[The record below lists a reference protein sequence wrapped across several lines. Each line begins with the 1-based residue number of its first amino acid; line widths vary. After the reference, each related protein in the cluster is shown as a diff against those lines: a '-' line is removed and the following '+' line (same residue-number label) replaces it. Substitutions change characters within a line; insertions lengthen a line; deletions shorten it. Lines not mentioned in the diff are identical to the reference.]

1 MSEDNEHI
9 HDDKTD
15 IITREKISVK
25 KPKMYKILMHNDDY
39 STMEHVIH
47 VLRKFFAKNRDE
59 AHSIML
65 KVHNE
70 GIGICGIYTR
80 EIAESKTLKVNR
92 YSREKGHPLKC
103 SFEACD

>member
-1 MSEDNEHI
+1 MSDDNDYIE
-9 HDDKTD
+9 DDKTG
-15 IITREKISVK
+15 IITREKVSVK
-25 KPKMYKILMHNDDY
+25 KPKMYKVLMHNDDY

-47 VLRKFFAKNRDE
+47 VLRKFFSKNQDD
-59 AHSIML
+59 AYSIML

-70 GIGICGIYTR
+70 GIGVCGIYTR